1 MQKNIQ
7 ITSVEKFKEGNTNGK
22 DWCIFKVV
30 CENDSEMSEFSTF
43 NDYRDKIGQQF
54 QGDFE
59 YQEKWKNWKELSP
72 KQAEES
78 SKHDELLNAIREVWN
93 KVDEIGKKIDVLGVP
108 RTLKQGELEEP
119 IRDEEQEAGYPF
131 K

>member
-22 DWCIFKVV
+22 DWVIFKVV
-30 CENDSEMSEFSTF
+30 CENDSEMSEFTTF
-43 NDYRDKIGQQF
+43 EDHRDKIGQQF

-93 KVDEIGKKIDVLGVP
+93 KVDEIEKKLD
-108 RTLKQGELEEP
+108 K
-119 IRDEEQEAGYPF
+119 
-131 K
+131 

>member
-7 ITSVEKFKEGNTNGK
+7 IKEVTKFKEGNTNGK
-22 DWCIFKVV
+22 DWCIFKVK
-30 CENDSEMSEFSTF
+30 CEGDNEMSEFSTF

-54 QGDFE
+54 QGEFE
-59 YQEKWKNWKELSP
+59 FNTKFKNWQEISA
-72 KQAEES
+72 KQAEEL
-78 SKHDELLNAIREVWN
+78 SKHDEIMNALRIICE
-93 KVDEIGKKIDVLGVP
+93 KIDVLGVP

>member
-30 CENDSEMSEFSTF
+30 CSGDDEMNEFSTF

-54 QGDFE
+54 QGDFDFN
-59 YQEKWKNWKELSP
+59 QKWKNWKELSP
-72 KQAEES
+72 KQAEEIG
-78 SKHDELLNAIREVWN
+78 KHDEIMNALR
-93 KVDEIGKKIDVLGVP
+93 KVFEL
-108 RTLKQGELEEP
+108 LEE
-119 IRDEEQEAGYPF
+119 I
-131 K
+131 KNK